1 MVRLFFLLLSSS
13 LLLGSAERG
22 QCAEVAPVTTKGFR
36 AESLTS
42 KAYVKLAEF
51 TGSLAATAG
60 DAVKSALEQSGDFV
74 FVGSGKPYLV
84 QASASGG
91 KIQGTLIHP
100 DGKVMFSESY
110 ANLSLRANALQFADE
125 IQSVLLGRPGIGM
138 TQLAFVCDASGF
150 KEIYMCDADGANVR
164 QVTHDHS
171 TCVSPDL
178 RNDAAYLSFTSYVS
192 GYPDIYLIDLRN
204 GNRRRIVNAPGTNSG
219 ASFSPDGERLAM
231 TMSFSGNPEI
241 YITNPGGLGGRRLT
255 STAWAESSPAW
266 SPDGK
271 RIAFSANPNGK
282 PSVFIMP
289 SAGGSA
295 TQVMNG
301 FQYATEPNWSP
312 DGNLLAATVRQ
323 GSRLSIAVTDL
334 HLGTTRVV
342 AEGQDPSWGVDGRH
356 LLYVQ
361 RDHLILHHIGNDTK
375 RTIISNLGHVSQPTW
390 SR

>member
-1 MVRLFFLLLSSS
+1 MVRKFALLLSTS
-13 LLLGSAERG
+13 LLLGRAG
-22 QCAEVAPVTTKGFR
+22 VAVCAESPSAGLHV
-36 AESLTS
+36 ESLTS
-42 KAYVKLAEF
+42 KAYVRLADF
-51 TGSLAATAG
+51 TGSLAATAAE
-60 DAVKSALEQSGDFV
+60 AVRAALEQSGDFL
-74 FVGSGKPYLV
+74 FEGAGKPYV
-84 QASASGG
+84 VRAVASGG
-91 KIQGTLIHP
+91 KIHGSLVHP
-100 DGKVMFSESY
+100 DGKVMFSENY
-110 ANLSLRANALQFADE
+110 DNLGLRANALQFADE

-138 TQLAFVCDASGF
+138 TQVAFVSDVTGF
-150 KEIYMCDADGANVR
+150 KEIYTCAADGSNVK
-164 QVTHDHS
+164 QVTHDSS

-192 GYPDIYLIDLRN
+192 GYPDIYLIDLKN

-255 STAWAESSPAW
+255 TTSWAESSPAW

-282 PSVFIMP
+282 PAIFIVP

-295 TQVMNG
+295 TQVLNG

-323 GSRLSIAVTDL
+323 GARLSVALTDL
-334 HLGTTRVV
+334 HMGTTRVV
-342 AEGQDPSWGVDGRH
+342 AEGQDACWGVDGRH